1 MKKNKLVLTATA
13 VVFIGMI
20 TALPLSWYLKPE
32 EQRVSS
38 SENRELAPFPTLEEP
53 EDIRTFPKAFD
64 SWYSDHLP
72 YKENMVSLK
81 SQAEIELFRELD
93 SDQVILG
100 TEQPWLFYKAADGQP
115 IETYK
120 RTNQFSDE
128 NLTKITEV
136 LTGLQDRLSE
146 KGIEF
151 VLMISPDKET
161 IYGPDYMPPEIKVMT
176 DRVQRTDQL
185 IAYLAEHAP
194 ELRVLY
200 PKDAMLQEKE
210 GLAAAAEAASGTA
223 AAEATTETAPI
234 ENVLTGTAEGPAGV
248 GSEAAL
254 GADGSSASVGDVPGA
269 PGNASVSGEYTAWP
283 LYYESDTHWNKIGAK
298 IAADELF
305 ALLAAEDRSWL
316 APYHEI
322 TFSDLGDG
330 SDEAYPAGEVMKK
343 EGDMQKLCKL
353 PAAYDSTEFRAEGV
367 LPADLTYLITSPS
380 GERVY
385 EVYHSSDSRAAKK
398 SLYFA
403 SDSFRWNITDFLK
416 GQTEDSLICSR
427 YYLDLDDVEARR
439 PDVFVYMIAERYLH
453 ELEGLP
459 GVVAPALEYTEEF
472 QKADIY

>member
-32 EQRVSS
+32 EQRISS
-38 SENRELAPFPTLEEP
+38 SENRELAPFPKLEEP

-210 GLAAAAEAASGTA
+210 GLAAAAEAASATA
-223 AAEATTETAPI
+223 VAE
-234 ENVLTGTAEGPAGV
+234 
-248 GSEAAL
+248 
-254 GADGSSASVGDVPGA
+254 
-269 PGNASVSGEYTAWP
+269 EYTAWP

-316 APYHEI
+316 TPYQDI
-322 TFSDLGDG
+322 TFSNLGDG

-385 EVYHSSDSRAAKK
+385 EVYHSSDPRAAKK

-416 GQTEDSLICSR
+416 GQVEDSLICSR

-459 GVVAPALEYTEEF
+459 GVAAPALEYTEEF